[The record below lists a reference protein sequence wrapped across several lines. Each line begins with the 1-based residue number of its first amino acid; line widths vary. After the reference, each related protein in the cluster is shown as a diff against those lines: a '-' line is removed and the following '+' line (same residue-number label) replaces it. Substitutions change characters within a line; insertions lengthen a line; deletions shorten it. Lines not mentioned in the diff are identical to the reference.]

1 MKTLLFLRHAQA
13 EASAAHDRDRTLTE
27 AGRDAARRAG
37 RFIGMVGPTPD
48 LIFTSTAVRAR
59 ETLSCAREE
68 GHWSAP
74 IHAADG
80 FYETAP
86 RKLLEDIQFAPEP
99 AATLLLVGHEPTWSR
114 TICRLSGGTELRFP
128 AGSLARVDVDVSAWA
143 DVSFGRG
150 QLRWLVPPDLLARIL
165 TGAG

>member
-27 AGRDAARRAG
+27 AGRDAARRVG

-59 ETLSCAREE
+59 ETLACAREE

-99 AATLLLVGHEPTWSR
+99 AATLLLIGHEPTWR
-114 TICRLSGGTELRFP
+114 TIWLSPQAHWRGWISTCP
-128 AGSLARVDVDVSAWA
+128 
-143 DVSFGRG
+143 RG
-150 QLRWLVPPDLLARIL
+150 QTFLSDAAGYDGSCRPTCLPAFWRAAGDLRNRPLN
-165 TGAG
+165 